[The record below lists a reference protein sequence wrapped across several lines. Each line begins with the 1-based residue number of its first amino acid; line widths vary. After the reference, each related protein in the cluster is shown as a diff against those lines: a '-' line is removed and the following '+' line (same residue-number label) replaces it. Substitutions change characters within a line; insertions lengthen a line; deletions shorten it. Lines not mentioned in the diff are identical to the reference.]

1 MGDNHCPNV
10 TSQLKIPFNFI
21 KTESGNIEKPK
32 YILSPHFELSSY
44 LDIKLI
50 VIRKLENLR
59 DKPRKVTQT
68 QLIYQVLK

>member
-1 MGDNHCPNV
+1 MLPPN
-10 TSQLKIPFNFI
+10 LKSRLIFI